1 MNSQQELLDAIST
14 LNKNKDRSYDTPATV
29 LRVDGDTVW
38 VHIDGGADETPVAR
52 TINCEQG
59 ETVQV
64 RISNGSA
71 FLVGNASAPPTDDK
85 RANAAHFIA
94 QEAAVEATAANVTAV
109 AAREV
114 AAQAQAAVAQSLTV
128 YETWYILSATEPT
141 QPTEDSHTGWSTTE
155 PAWSSSSTDTLYYSI
170 RTVKGDG
177 SITWSAVGTVQSYA
191 DLVILKNAVISTVQ
205 ADYVGQGTS
214 GVTSLSST
222 MYQNVNGVNIFNN
235 TLAVGDSYAHIDGN
249 SFDIKKATTAGAID
263 DTNDT
268 MVASFG
274 QEITVGSRLS
284 GSTVGTK
291 SQVYGYECTASGQYS
306 HASGAQ
312 TIASGQYSHA
322 TGAFTEASGH
332 YSYAEGNDTESSG
345 TGSHSEGQETTASG
359 NYSHSEGEETT
370 ASSTGS
376 HAEGLQTTASG
387 AYSHSEGYKTTA
399 SKNSAHAEGGQTT
412 ASEDFS
418 HAEGEETTAS
428 GLDSHSEGYKTVAYG
443 SYSHAQNKGTKAS
456 SNSQTA
462 IGKYNID
469 DTSDTYA
476 LIVGNGSGDSSRSNA
491 FSIDWSGNVMAAGNI
506 TIPAGNVKDV
516 NGNNKTPTILTS
528 TTISASTTS
537 YTFSNSA
544 IKTDSVLDLY
554 DTIFG
559 FTPTNMTVSNGSCT
573 VTFPAQSS
581 SHTLKLFVY

>member
-109 AAREV
+109 AARDV
-114 AAQAQAAVAQSLTV
+114 AVQAQAAVAQSLTV

-191 DLVILKNAVISTVQ
+191 DLVILKNAVISTV
-205 ADYVGQGTS
+205 ASDYVGQGSS

-222 MYQNVNGVNIFNN
+222 MYQNVNGVNIYNN
-235 TLAVGDSYAHIDGN
+235 TLATGDSYTHIDGD
-249 SFDIKKATTAGAID
+249 SLDIKTATTAGSID
-263 DTNDT
+263 DTNDPV
-268 MVASFG
+268 VASFG
-274 QEITVGSRLS
+274 KTEISMKSPGAYVGEENYVNISSNGIQLGTKDNDAPYDDSGWEINNTRLGTYSSIYGINHIEMNALLGKIMLQQGNSVMNPGYTEVGISSAKFWEDGSNSNFNEAYTNINGSEITCFKEYGQLGQTEPRTIIKEDSILMT
-284 GSTVGTK
+284 GD
-291 SQVYGYECTASGQYS
+291 VYDYDA
-306 HASGAQ
+306 
-312 TIASGQYSHA
+312 
-322 TGAFTEASGH
+322 
-332 YSYAEGNDTESSG
+332 
-345 TGSHSEGQETTASG
+345 
-359 NYSHSEGEETT
+359 
-370 ASSTGS
+370 
-376 HAEGLQTTASG
+376 
-387 AYSHSEGYKTTA
+387 GYK
-399 SKNSAHAEGGQTT
+399 
-412 ASEDFS
+412 
-418 HAEGEETTAS
+418 
-428 GLDSHSEGYKTVAYG
+428 
-443 SYSHAQNKGTKAS
+443 
-456 SNSQTA
+456 
-462 IGKYNID
+462 
-469 DTSDTYA
+469 
-476 LIVGNGSGDSSRSNA
+476 
-491 FSIDWSGNVMAAGNI
+491 
-506 TIPAGNVKDV
+506 
-516 NGNNKTPTILTS
+516 KTPTVLTS

-537 YTFSNSA
+537 YTFSNAA
-544 IKTDSVLDLY
+544 ITTNSVLDLY

-559 FTPTNMTVSNGSCT
+559 FSPTNMTVSNGSCT

-581 SHTLKLFVY
+581 SHTMKLFIY